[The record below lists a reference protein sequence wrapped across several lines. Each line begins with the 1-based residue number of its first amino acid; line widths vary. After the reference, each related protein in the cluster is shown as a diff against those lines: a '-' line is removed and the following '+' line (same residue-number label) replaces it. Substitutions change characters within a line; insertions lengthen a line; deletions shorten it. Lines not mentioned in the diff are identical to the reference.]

1 MYCTWGYEMGWLVK
15 DELPEKKRQ
24 QLMEDVRPALLTGE
38 RVLDATG
45 GIVQVHRFG
54 GDQGRRGTLAVT
66 DRRVIIQTKRVGGYD
81 AQDFAYGLLS
91 GCNYATGAGFSTIEL
106 VMAGE
111 RARVTQIL
119 KGEAQRIGPLIRQ
132 QMALARTPGGTA
144 RGNRD
149 IDPAEQL
156 RKLAGLH
163 DAGLLTEQEF
173 QTKRAEVISSI

>member
-1 MYCTWGYEMGWLVK
+1 MTSMNWTWGYEMGWLVK

-24 QLMEDVRPALLTGE
+24 QLMEDAKPALLPGE

-81 AQDFAYGLLS
+81 VQDFAYGLLS

-106 VMAGE
+106 VMA
-111 RARVTQIL
+111 RRTSASDP
-119 KGEAQRIGPLIRQ
+119 GPEGRGAAHRPADPAADGAG
-132 QMALARTPGGTA
+132 ALAGRNSA
-144 RGNRD
+144 RELQR
-149 IDPAEQL
+149 
-156 RKLAGLH
+156 
-163 DAGLLTEQEF
+163 
-173 QTKRAEVISSI
+173 